1 MGPRQSSPTSWP
13 TTVTPPKRD
22 STPLFGPSPGEEFT
36 HSQLD
41 MTLWQLLSHGASVP
55 ASELLNY
62 SVHSFRIYA
71 ACSLLAAGAPRWT
84 IKRLLHWRGD
94 DSLEIYA
101 RINDSEWAEWTAK
114 ARGAHVESSI
124 ASRLAYMDFS
134 ETEEARMNDIALA
147 MLSLDAATARAAT
160 REL

>member
-41 MTLWQLLSHGASVP
+41 MALWQLLSHGASVP
-55 ASELLNY
+55 ASELHNY

-71 ACSLLAAGAPRWT
+71 ACSLLAASTFFCGAIMSMT
-84 IKRLLHWRGD
+84 NCVCTVGSKT
-94 DSLEIYA
+94 
-101 RINDSEWAEWTAK
+101 N
-114 ARGAHVESSI
+114 
-124 ASRLAYMDFS
+124 
-134 ETEEARMNDIALA
+134 
-147 MLSLDAATARAAT
+147 
-160 REL
+160 